1 MATLVLDSYVED
13 RIREER
19 RISGADRFDE
29 VWDGVYVMSPL
40 ANNEHQGLAAGLSA
54 IFQIVLN
61 WGQFGEVFAG
71 VNVTDQEEDWTRN
84 YRCPDVAVY
93 LNGTTARDR
102 GTHWLGGPDFAV
114 EVASKGDRS
123 REKFAFYAKVNT
135 RELLLIDRDPW
146 ALELYRLSDGALSLV
161 GSSRPGDADL
171 IRSEVLPLDFRL
183 VSAEPR
189 PRVEVSRRDGGEPWR
204 F

>member
-1 MATLVLDSYVED
+1 MATLVTDPRLEQ
-13 RIREER
+13 RIIEER
-19 RISGADRFDE
+19 RANGGDRFDE

-40 ANNEHQGLAAGLSA
+40 ANNEHQGLASGLTFA
-54 IFQIVLN
+54 FHGVIALP
-61 WGQFGEVFAG
+61 GLGEVFAG
-71 VNVTDQEEDWTRN
+71 VNVSDQEEDWTRN

-123 REKFAFYAKVNT
+123 REKLDFYAKVNT

-146 ALELYRLSDGALSLV
+146 ALELYRLAGGVLSLV
-161 GSSRPGDADL
+161 GMSRPGEAEP
-171 IRSEVLPLDFRL
+171 IRSEVLPLGSRL
-183 VSAEPR
+183 AAAEPR
-189 PRVEVSRRDGGEPWR
+189 PRVEVLRRDGGEPWR